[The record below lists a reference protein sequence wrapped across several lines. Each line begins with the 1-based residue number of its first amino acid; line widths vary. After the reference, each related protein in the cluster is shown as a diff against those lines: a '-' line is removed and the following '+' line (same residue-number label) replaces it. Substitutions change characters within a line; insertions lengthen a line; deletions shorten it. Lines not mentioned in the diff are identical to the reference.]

1 MTTTPVPARPDWLPW
16 SAFPF
21 HSRFR
26 DIEGKRIHYL
36 DEGSGPALLFVSAGQ
51 WSFMFRDVIV
61 RLRGQ
66 FRCLTLDFPASG
78 LSPDVPGYD
87 QSVEANARV
96 LDGFIDALDLQDVT
110 MVLHDVGGPLG
121 LLVATRRP
129 QRFRGLVLSNTFGWP
144 LAGYPAV
151 RRMLKVVTG
160 PLFGAINS
168 RTNILALLT
177 ATSYGVGKKMSRAD
191 RRVFLGPW
199 RSRRNRRATLQVL
212 AGVLRIDPMMA
223 AVERSLPA
231 TLGGLPVLTVFG
243 RKNDPYGWQSRFQQ
257 VFPGATAAAIT
268 DGHHFPFD
276 DDPDAYSAAIS
287 TWWAGQVSPAD
298 SRSATSQSSKE

>member
-1 MTTTPVPARPDWLPW
+1 MTTTPVPTRPEWLPW

-66 FRCLTLDFPASG
+66 FRCLTFDFPASG

-87 QSVEANARV
+87 QSVEANVRV
-96 LDGFIDALDLQDVT
+96 LDGFIDALDLQDIT
-110 MVLHDVGGPLG
+110 MVLHDIGGPLG

-168 RTNILALLT
+168 RMNILALLT

-212 AGVLRIDPMMA
+212 AGVLHIDPMMA
-223 AVERSLPA
+223 AVGRSLPA

-257 VFPGATAAAIT
+257 VFPGATAAAIAE
-268 DGHHFPFD
+268 GHHFPFD

-298 SRSATSQSSKE
+298 SRSSTSQSSKE